1 MLNYNKTIT
10 KFGYDNLLLES
21 EDFVLLGR
29 YPSPVRFGAV
39 IIDKGINRRFYE
51 LSKKEI
57 KQYNK
62 LMQSYEQLLIDEYGA
77 SLINYYTLML
87 VDKDLHTHLFP
98 RFDSATLDS
107 NPGKILSI
115 EENIYSAE
123 KEFLAARDDL
133 KMKLVEQLV

>member
-10 KFGYDNLLLES
+10 KFGYDNILLET

-39 IIDKGINRRFYE
+39 IVDKGINRRFSD
-51 LSKKEI
+51 LSIQEI

-62 LMQSYEQLLIDEYGA
+62 LVQSYERLLIYNYGA
-77 SLINYYTLML
+77 NLINYYTLML

-98 RFDSATLDS
+98 RFDSDALDS
-107 NPGKILSI
+107 NPGRILSI

-123 KEFLAARDDL
+123 KDFLAVRDEL
-133 KMKLVEQLV
+133 KIKLAERLV